1 MIVLIASDIHTSPRH
16 LATTLFHAAAHGA
29 GAVVLNGDIVP
40 KSLYSG
46 IVNARQVAALQ
57 RKYLEGSF
65 LSEIRAFKERH
76 PDERI
81 YADLG
86 NDDFWCNR
94 DLLMRSEGE
103 GVLTLLHDR
112 VQPLAPSFDIV
123 GYMFVP
129 PTPFGI
135 KDAERIDRRGAPLE
149 RGVTLKGVFSVPD
162 GLAVRSIDGGE
173 TIEQDLQ
180 ILEKQIKQPFVLVT
194 HAPPYGLG
202 LDVVYDRRPVGSVAI
217 RDFIDRQAVAG
228 RLIAAFSG
236 HIHESFQVSG
246 ISANEAAG
254 RWIINAG
261 QIEDQLRYVV
271 FDLETADVRIKRS
284 RLI

>member
-94 DLLMRSEGE
+94 DLLIRSERE
-103 GVLTLLHDR
+103 GILTLMHDR
-112 VQPLAPSFDIV
+112 VQPLAP
-123 GYMFVP
+123 
-129 PTPFGI
+129 GI
-135 KDAERIDRRGAPLE
+135 
-149 RGVTLKGVFSVPD
+149 
-162 GLAVRSIDGGE
+162 
-173 TIEQDLQ
+173 
-180 ILEKQIKQPFVLVT
+180 
-194 HAPPYGLG
+194 
-202 LDVVYDRRPVGSVAI
+202 DVVATCSYHPLRSALRIRSESTGVVRR
-217 RDFIDRQAVAG
+217 
-228 RLIAAFSG
+228 L
-236 HIHESFQVSG
+236 
-246 ISANEAAG
+246 
-254 RWIINAG
+254 
-261 QIEDQLRYVV
+261 
-271 FDLETADVRIKRS
+271 KRT
-284 RLI
+284 